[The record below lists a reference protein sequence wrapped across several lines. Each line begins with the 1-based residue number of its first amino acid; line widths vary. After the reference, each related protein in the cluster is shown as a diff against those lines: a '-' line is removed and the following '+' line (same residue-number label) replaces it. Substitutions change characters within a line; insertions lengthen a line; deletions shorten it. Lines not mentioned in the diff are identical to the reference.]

1 MVEGET
7 QAIINAFDVPP
18 KESIKSI
25 VNLESLYGIYGFFVF
40 LSDNPLIT
48 FPSVKRDLLI
58 LPVYFAITP

>member
-1 MVEGET
+1 MEGET
-7 QAIINAFDVPP
+7 QAIINAFEVPP

-25 VNLESLYGIYGFFVF
+25 VNFESLYGIYGFLAF

-58 LPVYFAITP
+58 FPVYLAITP